1 MDRERSSVNAEANPD
16 NTYEDGSVLR
26 SVSASDGPR
35 GVITCHPKM
44 VRTSVD
50 RLTPLP
56 NANIALRQNSASG
69 APTGARTSIDC
80 SEIVC
85 VGSAVTERK
94 SEIWAYLPQAGLGV
108 CHVPL
113 GWLHAAQWP
122 VFAQV
127 YCLIY
132 DERRGRPRPAT
143 RRFGCGVWVIRD
155 ARILPRL
162 KREILKF
169 LYHVS
174 LAREDDS
181 HPGSRQ
187 VLVRWSARGPF
198 SGTLVR
204 RRSCLRGQ
212 KNRCGIED

>member
-1 MDRERSSVNAEANPD
+1 MNSASAPGEWTERSSVNAEANPD

-56 NANIALRQNSASG
+56 NANIALRQKSASG

-132 DERRGRPRPAT
+132 DERLSRPAAASAVELVDQRGPNLT
-143 RRFGCGVWVIRD
+143 EVEMEELGI
-155 ARILPRL
+155 APPRM
-162 KREILKF
+162 
-169 LYHVS
+169 
-174 LAREDDS
+174 
-181 HPGSRQ
+181 Q
-187 VLVRWSARGPF
+187 VLAADKCSFGVEPEGFFPGHFAAPHP
-198 SGTLVR
+198 
-204 RRSCLRGQ
+204 
-212 KNRCGIED
+212 